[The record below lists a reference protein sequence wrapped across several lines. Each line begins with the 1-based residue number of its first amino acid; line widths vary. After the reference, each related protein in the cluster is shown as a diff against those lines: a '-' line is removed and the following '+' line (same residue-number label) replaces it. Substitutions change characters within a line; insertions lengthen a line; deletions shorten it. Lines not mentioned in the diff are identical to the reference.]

1 MLEPRYSNQF
11 KKDYKLALKRGKD
24 ETLFIDVL
32 EKLLKQE
39 PLPEKYK
46 DHQLK
51 GIWSK
56 HRECHISPDWLLI
69 YSIKDNELI
78 LELSRTGTH
87 SDLFKM

>member
-24 ETLFIDVL
+24 EKLFIEVL
-32 EKLLKQE
+32 EKLLRQE

-51 GIWSK
+51 GIW
-56 HRECHISPDWLLI
+56 
-69 YSIKDNELI
+69 
-78 LELSRTGTH
+78 
-87 SDLFKM
+87 